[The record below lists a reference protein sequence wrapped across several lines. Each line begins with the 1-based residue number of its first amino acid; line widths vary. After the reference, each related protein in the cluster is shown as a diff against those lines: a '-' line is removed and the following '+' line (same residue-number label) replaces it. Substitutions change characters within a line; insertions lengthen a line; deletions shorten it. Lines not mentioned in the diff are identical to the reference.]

1 MVNVLRELRE
11 DAFRKQERVAV
22 KKLHSENKIKLL
34 GIKNMMK
41 MEGRNGTES

>member
-1 MVNVLRELRE
+1 MRSGN
-11 DAFRKQERVAV
+11 ERVAV